1 MLACQTPSVRCVNK
15 TRLTL
20 EMSSHDQLVRA
31 QPDPRVHLRAV
42 DQDDSVMMRIFHE
55 VGDPHLW
62 SAESWAGYGSAP
74 TMRHWLIYVDG
85 EPAGLLTLRVPDGEI
100 EIVSFGLVPDRQG
113 HGFGG
118 PALTLAVDLA
128 WTAFGGEVSR
138 VWLAYEQ
145 LRPLQRSAQLPET
158 RVHDRRGGRSSG
170 ERSRQLGAVEF
181 SITVGHMPPEYP
193 VASGTTAEQSQ
204 YGE

>member
-20 EMSSHDQLVRA
+20 EMRSHDQLVRA
-31 QPDPRVHLRAV
+31 HPDPRVHLRAV
-42 DQDDSVMMRIFHE
+42 DQDDSVIVRLILH
-55 VGDPHLW
+55 
-62 SAESWAGYGSAP
+62 AE
-74 TMRHWLIYVDG
+74 
-85 EPAGLLTLRVPDGEI
+85 PDGEI

-138 VWLAYEQ
+138 VWLHTNNFDHSSALPNYLKRGFTIIEEVV
-145 LRPLQRSAQLPET
+145 LRVSVPDNWGP
-158 RVHDRRGGRSSG
+158 SS
-170 ERSRQLGAVEF
+170 SR
-181 SITVGHMPPEYP
+181 
-193 VASGTTAEQSQ
+193 
-204 YGE
+204 

>member
-1 MLACQTPSVRCVNK
+1 MR
-15 TRLTL
+15 
-20 EMSSHDQLVRA
+20 SHDQLVRA
-31 QPDPRVHLRAV
+31 HPDPRVHLRAV
-42 DQDDSVMMRIFHE
+42 DQDDSVIVRIFHE

-62 SAESWAGYGSAP
+62 SAESWASYGSAP
-74 TMRHWLIYVDG
+74 AMRHWLIYVGG
-85 EPAGLLTLRVPDGEI
+85 EPAGLLTLRAEPDGEI
-100 EIVSFGLVPDRQG
+100 EIVYFGLVPDRQG

-138 VWLAYEQ
+138 CGCIRTTSTTPALC
-145 LRPLQRSAQLPET
+145 QLPEK

-181 SITVGHMPPEYP
+181 SIAVPFLED
-193 VASGTTAEQSQ
+193 
-204 YGE
+204 

>member
-20 EMSSHDQLVRA
+20 EMRSHDQLVRA
-31 QPDPRVHLRAV
+31 HPDPRVHLRAV
-42 DQDDSVMMRIFHE
+42 DQDDSVIVRIFHE

-62 SAESWAGYGSAP
+62 SAESWASYGSAP
-74 TMRHWLIYVDG
+74 PMRHWLIYVDG
-85 EPAGLLTLRVPDGEI
+85 EPAGLLTLRAEPDGEI

-118 PALTLAVDLA
+118 PALTLAVDVA

-138 VWLAYEQ
+138 VWLHTNNFDHS
-145 LRPLQRSAQLPET
+145 SALPQLPET
-158 RVHDRRGGRSSG
+158 QVRDRRGGRSSG

-181 SITVGHMPPEYP
+181 SIAVPRVTHVPMGT
-193 VASGTTAEQSQ
+193 ASR
-204 YGE
+204 